1 MKDLQNLVSP
11 WYATSWKHIGTS
23 LGIHSG
29 LLNII
34 EHDNHHKAEDCCNAV
49 LEQWLELDSTATW
62 EKVTQAIDTS
72 AVASPVVTNKPIDP
86 VVYPGMDPVTHGV
99 IIQVS
104 NQMQQ
109 YYIKERY
116 KISGD
121 DWPPF
126 QPEHF
131 TSVALIHHKE
141 KHVTVRE
148 VIAVSSLTRAGNVR
162 VDDSS
167 FRWSQNSEQFVGMTT
182 KDIKEIFTPLQ
193 KSDTTPNVILIEGA
207 PGIGKT
213 ILSKEIAF
221 QWANKNLLTE
231 KFLLFLIFLRDP
243 YIKHIKS
250 LKEFVS
256 YAICSSLQ
264 NKDVDLIVQYLESR
278 SGINLTIVL
287 DGYDEVSSEIRENSF
302 VAKIINRK
310 ILKHCGL
317 VITSRHTASAILHGK
332 VDRRVEILGFT
343 KEDRIKYVSQ
353 SLKGNSIE
361 IKQLESYL
369 EKNPFIN
376 SLCYIPLNMTILMC
390 IFKEILEN
398 GNFMLPKNQ
407 TEINDQFICISI
419 SRFLRRKKIPMTIRS
434 LDELPAQYKQQ
445 FKNLSKLAFEL
456 LGRDQ
461 VVFNDNDMKA
471 YPNLDDL
478 GLLKVVKYSNFL
490 RNAPVIS
497 YNFLHFT
504 MQEFLAAHYVTTLFT
519 WKQIN
524 LLREHFWNSRYLNS
538 WVMYVGVTKG
548 DSFALKH
555 FLTGRRYIFQSL
567 LVKANS
573 IASETI
579 VHRVKCLYLF
589 QCFLEAGN
597 NTMCYQLGNYLVD
610 KIIDLSNTTLLPKDM
625 HTLCFFLLR
634 STTKQWELLDLS
646 NCYIG
651 DNGCNILANL
661 LLGDHTLFINKMNF
675 SHNQLTARSIGTI
688 LKLAQSFK
696 VEELIVAGNYFDS
709 KMFVDTFFVDV
720 IQQKLLQ
727 EIILSVK
734 TNNKLSIYAINC
746 NNLLSSQAH
755 NYIHSRIYGF
765 YLWNTKFKADD
776 LLKLLSKV
784 NLNTHPGIEFNVYKE
799 VLDNEISTSQSELQ
813 KAMNRITENN
823 TTINIPLHLIKF
835 SYILVSQTQ
844 VLAYN
849 VNHHQITQVIKHNC
863 KNSISV
869 LNFTSCELSNES
881 LSTIG
886 NVLSIDFTEVQ
897 CINFSGCNI
906 TDADCKHLCKAIFS
920 RNSAVKHL
928 EEFNLSCN
936 ELTGNCINP
945 IVESFKHC
953 VLKTLVISS
962 NAVQQNAFKIA
973 LTNLYTQHGLLLNS
987 SFEIPLVVINDM
999 INLQNKLV
1007 DNSMHFSCFAD
1018 VYLIGCKNL
1027 DACSLVEWLPSSDH
1041 SVLLHSVVFLQCTS
1055 MLIDN
1060 YVNVTSLLDKNIF
1073 LQIEVYE
1080 TNITGKE
1087 VVECA
1092 AKLDEICE
1100 CYANL
1105 NVKYILTSDTKLL
1118 IKNCNFKELKEL
1130 SPNFYSVTTLQ
1141 LTGCEITIETITEVL
1156 TNINIFIGLHLID
1169 LSRCNIA
1176 DEGCNTLC
1184 KFFENNR
1191 LRNCIVCIKVLN
1203 LSHNSLTSVSIIYI
1217 VNLLQC
1223 CAIEKLILSDN
1234 YISNDNFNE
1243 VYFKNRHETYV
1254 NSISNKPLI
1263 LINPENTDSKLNF
1276 TIYFVNLGINNSL
1289 INILNSLMINK
1300 ELAGSLFLVNTSLQ
1314 IEYFNKVMSLLQ
1326 IHRLL
1331 TVTII
1336 EGNLKSDVAAFAVEK
1351 LKILLHERESS
1362 GYRNVQYFLL
1372 SKNSLWTNSINKSIV
1387 TKILSLN
1394 NQTIPND
1401 QSLIEIFLT
1410 FKYKQLEMIDLSNC
1424 NSGDDGCARLFSGFE
1439 SYKCGSSINMINISY
1454 NNLSLSSAENIAK
1467 LIICLKLKTL
1477 VISNNEL
1484 KENHIADALI
1494 KLCTETSANTM
1505 YSSTIQI
1512 LNNNC
1517 AAIVTCNSTHI
1528 LIDEMLNCPYN
1539 VTYFAMT
1546 NCCLYDSDEDEVNDD
1561 NHHQLL
1567 QYNSLVHFVLLK
1579 CKIQE
1584 KKLFKIF
1591 NALKMT
1597 STLQSLIL
1605 NSIKIT
1611 NIVASQIIEVIDKNI
1626 YLEKLDLS
1634 DCYMLEDG
1642 LRSIL
1647 TAMKKLTFL
1656 RYINFHKPTYKQS
1669 VHTNNDYFYSP
1680 TTSFSLL
1687 PSIIGN
1693 NKLLEY
1699 LNVSNCKIRESDLI
1713 GITETISS
1721 FKSLKYLDISDNS
1734 ITDSVATHVA
1744 LAIRSNRNLEYMNV
1758 SNCCMSEHA
1767 LFIIFNA
1774 LTALNNLVHID
1785 VSLNIICGTATEEII
1800 KVFSTNMFLTHL
1812 SLCQCDLGVEYFV
1825 TIMLSPKIHNFLTH
1839 LDFSYNEMN
1848 DEVVSILSSIIL
1860 NNVEL
1865 KYLDISNCSITE
1877 NGIRI
1882 IAEMLRSLSNLRY
1895 LNISHNYM
1903 SYSSA
1908 KYITSAIS
1916 CNRSIE
1922 HLDISYCGFMDTNIV
1937 DLWMCQ
1943 NSALK
1948 KLNLRCNTPFQTYR
1962 INADIVDELHIE
1974 YLDISYCTLSGL
1986 QLIKIAKYL
1995 QTTSTLKY
2003 LDISYNKI
2011 PDRAATEIASVILC
2025 NPFLETLILS
2035 SCDLS
2040 RSQVLSI
2047 TKALQS
2053 ISKLKHLDISN
2064 NTLTFIEESEIGC
2077 IIICNSFLEHLNLS
2091 NCKLSEV
2098 QITSVAKSLS
2108 KISQLMYLD
2117 ISHNEINH
2125 NASFGIASI
2134 IVNSKCLQTLNLNNC
2149 NLKETAFKIISD
2161 SLGTITSLASIDMSN
2176 NCITFKTAQSIAV
2189 AFSKNVDIEQFN
2201 LCACL
2206 MNNAALTIFSAIN
2219 QHCAITHLCLRSNP
2233 ITDEM
2238 AKLVGSVLSVNANI
2252 KHLDLGHCN
2261 LKEFG
2266 FIEILDGLTNTT
2278 TLHYINV
2285 ESNVISEELVAR
2297 IASLIH
2303 RNTSLQTLN
2312 LSNCNLPKS
2321 GTQTLFFAINQIV
2334 SLEHLNVN
2342 SNVITN
2348 CVGADLKDVI
2358 SKSNKMEH
2366 LDLSGCKLDDMEL
2379 YNMLTSLTAS
2389 KHLRFLNLRSSHIS
2403 NESASG
2409 LLPAVITNNVS
2420 LSYLDFTDCKLQEMG
2435 LIIVAKTL
2443 QTTSRL
2449 KHLSLNCNAIKNAAA
2464 YEIALAISKN
2474 YLLQHLSLS
2483 DCELKQEGL
2492 MAIAEALCIILSLK
2506 HLDLSHNV
2514 ITDAAA
2520 ATVAMGVTNN
2530 TTMQCLDMRFCK
2542 WQNSGITAI
2551 SKVLNHIPTINLMLD
2566 NYEFLD

>member
-1 MKDLQNLVSP
+1 M
-11 WYATSWKHIGTS
+11 
-23 LGIHSG
+23 
-29 LLNII
+29 
-34 EHDNHHKAEDCCNAV
+34 
-49 LEQWLELDSTATW
+49 LEQWLDLDSTATW

-72 AVASPVVTNKPIDP
+72 AVTSPVVTNKPIDP
-86 VVYPGMDPVTHGV
+86 VVFPGLDPITHGV

-116 KISGD
+116 KISGN

-167 FRWSQNSEQFVGMTT
+167 FNWSQNTEQSVGMTT

-193 KSDTTPNVILIEGA
+193 KSDTAPDVILIEGA

-243 YIKHIKS
+243 YIKYIKS

-264 NKDVDLIVQYLESR
+264 NKNVDLIVQYLESI
-278 SGINLTIVL
+278 SGINVTIVL

-302 VAKIINRK
+302 VAKIINRQ

-353 SLKGNSIE
+353 SLKGNFTE

-369 EKNPFIN
+369 KKNPFIN

-390 IFKEILEN
+390 IYKEILEN

-407 TEINDQFICISI
+407 TEINDQFICITI
-419 SRFLRRKKIPMTIRS
+419 SRFLRRKKIPLTIRS

-461 VVFNDNDMKA
+461 VVFNDNDLKA
-471 YPNLDDL
+471 YPNWDDL

-490 RNAPVIS
+490 RNTPIIS

-524 LLREHFWNSRYLNS
+524 LLRDHFWNNRYLNS
-538 WVMYVGVTKG
+538 WVMYVGLTKG

-597 NTMCYQLGNYLVD
+597 NTMCHQLGNYLVD
-610 KIIDLSNTTLLPKDM
+610 KKIDLSNTTLLPKDM

-646 NCYIG
+646 NCCIG

-696 VEELIVAGNYFDS
+696 VEQLIVAGNSFDS
-709 KMFVDTFFVDV
+709 KMFVEAFFVDV
-720 IQQKLLQ
+720 IQQKLLH
-727 EIILSVK
+727 EIVLSIK
-734 TNNKLSIYAINC
+734 TNNKLSMYAVNC
-746 NNLLSSQAH
+746 NNLLSSQKH
-755 NYIHSRIYGF
+755 NYLHSRIYGF
-765 YLWNTKFKADD
+765 YLWNTSFKADD
-776 LLKLLSKV
+776 LLKLLSKA
-784 NLNTHPGIEFNVYKE
+784 NLNTSPGIEFNVYKE
-799 VLDNEISTSQSELQ
+799 VLDSKILICQSELQ
-813 KAMNRITENN
+813 KAMNRITEDN
-823 TTINIPLHLIKF
+823 TISNIPLHLIKI

-869 LNFTSCELSNES
+869 LNLTSCELYNES

-906 TDADCKHLCKAIFS
+906 TDADCELFCKAIFS
-920 RNSAVKHL
+920 KNSAVKHL

-936 ELTGNCINP
+936 KLTSGCINP
-945 IVESFKHC
+945 IVESLKHC
-953 VLKTLVISS
+953 VLNTLVISS
-962 NAVQQNAFKIA
+962 NEVQENLFKVA
-973 LTNLYTQHGLLLNS
+973 LTNLNTECGSLLNS
-987 SFEIPLVVINDM
+987 SYGIPLVMINDTL
-999 INLQNKLV
+999 NLQSKLV
-1007 DNSMHFSCFAD
+1007 NSSIHFSCFAD
-1018 VYLIGCKNL
+1018 VYLIGCQSL

-1041 SVLLHSVVFLQCTS
+1041 SVLLHSVVFIQCTS

-1060 YVNVTSLLDKNIF
+1060 YVIVTSLLDKNIF

-1087 VVECA
+1087 AVDCA
-1092 AKLDEICE
+1092 AKLDEICQ

-1118 IKNCNFKELKEL
+1118 TKNCNFKELKEL

-1141 LTGCEITIETITEVL
+1141 LTGCDITIENITKVL
-1156 TNINIFIGLHLID
+1156 TNINIYIGLHLID

-1176 DEGCNTLC
+1176 DEDCKTLC
-1184 KFFENNR
+1184 NFFQNNR
-1191 LRNCIVCIKVLN
+1191 VRNCIVCIKVLN
-1203 LSHNSLTSVSIIYI
+1203 LSHNLLTSLSIMYI

-1223 CAIEKLILSDN
+1223 CAIEKLILSNN
-1234 YISNDNFNE
+1234 YISNDSFNE
-1243 VYFKNRHETYV
+1243 IYFKNRHETYV
-1254 NSISNKPLI
+1254 NSISNNPLI
-1263 LINPENTDSKLNF
+1263 LINPENTDNKLNF
-1276 TIYFVNLGINNSL
+1276 TIYFVNLGINNGL
-1289 INILNSLMINK
+1289 INMLNSLMIRK

-1314 IEYFNKVMSLLQ
+1314 IEYFNKVISLLQ

-1331 TVTII
+1331 KVTII
-1336 EGNLKSDVAAFAVEK
+1336 EGSLKSDVAVFAVEK
-1351 LKILLHERESS
+1351 LKHLLHERESS
-1362 GYRNVQYFLL
+1362 GCRNVQYFLL

-1410 FKYKQLEMIDLSNC
+1410 FKYKQWEMIDLSNC
-1424 NSGDDGCARLFSGFE
+1424 NIGDGGCAKLFGGFE
-1439 SYKCGSSINMINISY
+1439 SLKCGSSIKIINISY
-1454 NNLSLSSAENIAK
+1454 NDLSLNSAENIAK
-1467 LIICLKLKTL
+1467 LIICSKLNML
-1477 VISNNEL
+1477 VISHNEL
-1484 KENHIADALI
+1484 KEYHIADALI
-1494 KLCTETSANTM
+1494 KLCSGSNVNTM
-1505 YSSTIQI
+1505 YLSTVQI
-1512 LNNNC
+1512 LNNDS
-1517 AAIVTCNSTHI
+1517 AAILTCNSTHI
-1528 LIDEMLNCPYN
+1528 SIDVMLNCPYN

-1546 NCCLYDSDEDEVNDD
+1546 NCCFCDNDEDDINDD
-1561 NHHQLL
+1561 NHHELL
-1567 QYNSLVHFVLLK
+1567 QYTLLVHFVLLN

-1591 NALKMT
+1591 NALKAT

-1605 NSIKIT
+1605 NSINFT
-1611 NIVASQIIEVIDKNI
+1611 SIVASQIVEVIDKNI

-1642 LRSIL
+1642 LRSII
-1647 TAMKKLTFL
+1647 TAVKKLTFL
-1656 RYINFHKPTYKQS
+1656 RHINFHNLTYKQS

-1699 LNVSNCKIRESDLI
+1699 LNISNCKIKENDLI
-1713 GITETISS
+1713 GITEAISS
-1721 FKSLKYLDISDNS
+1721 FNSLKHIDISDNS
-1734 ITDSVATHVA
+1734 ITDDVAAHVA
-1744 LAIRSNRNLEYMNV
+1744 LAIRSNRDLEYMNL
-1758 SNCCMSEHA
+1758 SNCCISEHA
-1767 LFIIFNA
+1767 LFVIFNA

-1785 VSLNIICGTATEEII
+1785 VNLNRICSTATEEII
-1800 KVFSTNMFLTHL
+1800 KVFSNNMYLTHL
-1812 SLCQCDLGVEYFV
+1812 SLCQCDLGVENFV
-1825 TIMLSPKIHNFLTH
+1825 KIMLSLKNHNFFTH
-1839 LDFSYNEMN
+1839 LNFSYNEMN

-1877 NGIRI
+1877 QGIKI
-1882 IAEMLRSLSNLRY
+1882 IAEMLKSLSDLSY

-1916 CNRSIE
+1916 CNMSLE
-1922 HLDISYCGFMDTNIV
+1922 HLDISHCGFMDTRII

-1948 KLNLRCNTPFQTYR
+1948 KLYLRCNTPFQTYR
-1962 INADIVDELHIE
+1962 INADIVDDLRIE
-1974 YLDISYCTLSGL
+1974 YLDISYCNLSGL
-1986 QLIKIAKYL
+1986 QLTKIAKCL

-2003 LDISYNKI
+2003 LDISYNRI

-2025 NPFLETLILS
+2025 NSFLETLILS
-2035 SCDLS
+2035 SCGLS

-2047 TKALQS
+2047 TKALQN

-2064 NTLTFIEESEIGC
+2064 NILTFIEESEIGS
-2077 IIICNSFLEHLNLS
+2077 ILICNSFLEHLNLS

-2098 QITSVAKSLS
+2098 QIISIAESLS
-2108 KISQLMYLD
+2108 KTSQLMHLD

-2125 NASFGIASI
+2125 NASIGIASI
-2134 IVNSKCLQTLNLNNC
+2134 IINSKCLRCLNLSDC
-2149 NLKETAFKIISD
+2149 NLKEAAFKIISD
-2161 SLGTITSLASIDMSN
+2161 SLATITSLASIDMSN
-2176 NCITFKTAQSIAV
+2176 NCITYETAQNIAF
-2189 AFSKNVDIEQFN
+2189 AFSKNVAIEQFN

-2206 MNNAALTIFSAIN
+2206 MNNAALTIFSAIS
-2219 QHCAITHLCLRSNP
+2219 QHNAITHLCLRSNP

-2238 AKLVGSVLSVNANI
+2238 AKLVGSILSINANI

-2266 FIEILDGLTNTT
+2266 FMEILDSLTNTT
-2278 TLHYINV
+2278 TLHYLNL
-2285 ESNVISEELVAR
+2285 ESNIISEDLVGR
-2297 IASLIH
+2297 IESLV
-2303 RNTSLQTLN
+2303 RGNTSLKTLN
-2312 LSNCNLPKS
+2312 FSNCNLPKS
-2321 GTQTLFFAINQIV
+2321 GIQTLFCAINQIA
-2334 SLEHLNVN
+2334 SLEHLNMN
-2342 SNVITN
+2342 DNVIRN
-2348 CVGADLKDVI
+2348 CVGADLKDAI
-2358 SKSNKMEH
+2358 YKSSKMEH
-2366 LDLSGCKLDDMEL
+2366 LDLSRCKLDDMEL
-2379 YNMLTSLTAS
+2379 YNILTPLTAN
-2389 KHLRFLNLRSSHIS
+2389 KHLKFLNLHSSHIS
-2403 NESASG
+2403 NESALD
-2409 LLPAVITNNVS
+2409 LLPAVITNNIS
-2420 LSYLDFTDCKLQEMG
+2420 LSYLDFTDCKLQETG
-2435 LIIVAKTL
+2435 LIVIAKTL

-2464 YEIALAISKN
+2464 YEIALAVSKN

-2492 MAIAEALCIILSLK
+2492 MAIAEALCTILSLN

-2530 TTMQCLDMRFCK
+2530 TTMQFLDMRFCK
-2542 WQNSGITAI
+2542 WQNSGVTVI
-2551 SKVLNHIPTINLMLD
+2551 SKVLNHIPMINLMLD
-2566 NYEFLD
+2566 NYEFLDEDSCNL

>member
-1 MKDLQNLVSP
+1 M
-11 WYATSWKHIGTS
+11 W
-23 LGIHSG
+23 
-29 LLNII
+29 
-34 EHDNHHKAEDCCNAV
+34 
-49 LEQWLELDSTATW
+49 EQWLDSDTTATW
-62 EKVTQAIDTS
+62 NKVTHAIDSS
-72 AVASPVVTNKPIDP
+72 AVASSVVTNKPIDP
-86 VVYPGMDPVTHGV
+86 IIFPGMDPVTHGV
-99 IIQVS
+99 VIQVS

-109 YYIKERY
+109 YYINERY
-116 KISGD
+116 KNLED

-148 VIAVSSLTRAGNVR
+148 VITVSSLTRAGNVR

-167 FRWSQNSEQFVGMTT
+167 FSWSQNTEQSVGMTT
-182 KDIKEIFTPLQ
+182 KDIKEIFIPLQ
-193 KSDTTPNVILIEGA
+193 ESDTTPDVILIEGA

-221 QWANKNLLTE
+221 QWAKKNLLTE
-231 KFLLFLIFLRDP
+231 KILLLLIFLRDP
-243 YIKHIKS
+243 YIKYIKS
-250 LKEFVS
+250 LKEFVA
-256 YAICSSLQ
+256 YTICSSLQ
-264 NKDVDLIVQYLESR
+264 NKNVDLIVQYLEST

-287 DGYDEVSSEIRENSF
+287 DGYDEISSEIRENSF
-302 VAKIINRK
+302 VAKIINRQ

-332 VDRRVEILGFT
+332 VDHRVEILGFT

-353 SLKGNSIE
+353 SLKEDSTE

-390 IFKEILEN
+390 IFKEILKN

-407 TEINDQFICISI
+407 TEINDQFICITI
-419 SRFLRRKKIPMTIRS
+419 SRFLRRKKIPLTIRS

-445 FKNLSKLAFEL
+445 FKSLSKLAFEL

-461 VVFNDNDMKA
+461 VVFNDNDLKA
-471 YPNLDDL
+471 YPNWDDL

-490 RNAPVIS
+490 RNTPVIS

-519 WKQIN
+519 LKQIN

-538 WVMYVGVTKG
+538 WVMYVGLTKG

-555 FLTGRRYIFQSL
+555 FLTGRKYIFQSL

-597 NTMCYQLGNYLVD
+597 NTMCHQLGNYLVD

-634 STTKQWELLDLS
+634 STTKQWVLLDLS
-646 NCYIG
+646 NSCIG
-651 DNGCNILANL
+651 DNGCNILASL
-661 LLGDHTLFINKMNF
+661 LLGDDTLFINKMNF
-675 SHNQLTARSIGTI
+675 SNNQLTARSIGTI
-688 LKLAQSFK
+688 LKLTQSFK

-709 KMFVDTFFVDV
+709 KMFVEAFFVHV
-720 IQQKLLQ
+720 IQQKLLY

-746 NNLLSSQAH
+746 NNLLSSQKH

-765 YLWNTKFKADD
+765 YLWNTSFKADD
-776 LLKLLSKV
+776 LLKLLSKA
-784 NLNTHPGIEFNVYKE
+784 NPNTGPGIEFNIYKE
-799 VLDNEISTSQSELQ
+799 DLDSKILICQSELQ
-813 KAMNRITENN
+813 KAMNRITEEGNI
-823 TTINIPLHLIKF
+823 TTNFSLHLIKF
-835 SYILVSQTQ
+835 SYILVSQARM
-844 VLAYN
+844 LAYN
-849 VNHHQITQVIKHNC
+849 VNHYQITQVIKHNC
-863 KNSISV
+863 KPSILILS
-869 LNFTSCELSNES
+869 LTSCELCNES

-886 NVLSIDFTEVQ
+886 NVLSIDFTEVKF
-897 CINFSGCNI
+897 IDFSGCNI
-906 TDADCKHLCKAIFS
+906 TDVDCQHFCKAIFS
-920 RNSAVKHL
+920 RNSAVKRL
-928 EEFNLSCN
+928 EVFNLSCN
-936 ELTGNCINP
+936 KLTNDCINS
-945 IVESFKHC
+945 IVESLKHC
-953 VLKTLVISS
+953 ALKKLVISS
-962 NAVQQNAFKIA
+962 NEVQENAFKAA
-973 LTNLYTQHGLLLNS
+973 LMNLYTEHGSLLNS

-999 INLQNKLV
+999 INLQSNLAFRRHFGCFV
-1007 DNSMHFSCFAD
+1007 DVCF
-1018 VYLIGCKNL
+1018 IGCKSL

-1041 SVLLHSVVFLQCTS
+1041 SVLLHSVVFLHCTS

-1060 YVNVTSLLDKNIF
+1060 YVSVTSLLDKNIF

-1080 TNITGKE
+1080 TNVTGKE
-1087 VVECA
+1087 AVECA
-1092 AKLDEICE
+1092 AKLDDIYQ

-1105 NVKYILTSDTKLL
+1105 NVKYILTSGTKLL

-1141 LTGCEITIETITEVL
+1141 LTGCDITTETITEVL
-1156 TNINIFIGLHLID
+1156 TNINIYIGLHLID
-1169 LSRCNIA
+1169 LSSCNIA

-1191 LRNCIVCIKVLN
+1191 VRNCIVCIKVLN
-1203 LSHNSLTSVSIIYI
+1203 LSNNSLTSVSIMYI
-1217 VNLLQC
+1217 VNILQN
-1223 CAIEKLILSDN
+1223 CAIDKLILSHN

-1243 VYFKNRHETYV
+1243 VYFENRHETYV
-1254 NSISNKPLI
+1254 NSILNKPLI
-1263 LINPENTDSKLNF
+1263 LINPENNDTKLNF
-1276 TIYFVNLGINNSL
+1276 TIYFVNLGINDSL
-1289 INILNSLMINK
+1289 INILNSSMINK
-1300 ELAGSLFLVNTSLQ
+1300 ELVGSLFLVNTSLR
-1314 IEYFNKVMSLLQ
+1314 IEYFNKVTSLLQ
-1326 IHRLL
+1326 IHKLL
-1331 TVTII
+1331 KVTII
-1336 EGNLKSDVAAFAVEK
+1336 EGNLKSDLATFAVEK
-1351 LKILLHERESS
+1351 LKLLLHERETS
-1362 GYRNVQYFLL
+1362 GCRNVRYFVF
-1372 SKNSLWTNSINKSIV
+1372 SENSLWTNSINKSIV

-1394 NQTIPND
+1394 NQTILND

-1410 FKYKQLEMIDLSNC
+1410 FKYKQWEMIDLSNC
-1424 NSGDDGCARLFSGFE
+1424 NIGDDGCARLFRGFG
-1439 SYKCGSSINMINISY
+1439 SLKCASSINTVNISY
-1454 NNLSLSSAENIAK
+1454 NNLSLYSAENIAK
-1467 LIICLKLKTL
+1467 LIICLVPKTL
-1477 VISNNEL
+1477 VISYNEL

-1494 KLCTETSANTM
+1494 KMCSGSNASTI
-1505 YSSTIQI
+1505 YSSTVQI

-1517 AAIVTCNSTHI
+1517 AAILACNSTHI
-1528 LIDEMLNCPYN
+1528 LIDEMINCPYN

-1546 NCCLYDSDEDEVNDD
+1546 NCCLHDDDEDDINDD
-1561 NHHQLL
+1561 NHHELL

-1591 NALKMT
+1591 NALKAT

-1605 NSIKIT
+1605 NSINIT
-1611 NIVASQIIEVIDKNI
+1611 SIVASQIVEVIDKNI
-1626 YLEKLDLS
+1626 YLEKLNLS
-1634 DCYMLEDG
+1634 DCYMLEDE
-1642 LRSIL
+1642 LRRLL
-1647 TAMKKLTFL
+1647 TAMNKLTFL
-1656 RYINFHKPTYKQS
+1656 RHINFHNLTYKQS
-1669 VHTNNDYFYSP
+1669 VYTNNDYFSSS

-1693 NKLLEY
+1693 NKILEY
-1699 LNVSNCKIRESDLI
+1699 LNISNCKINERDLI
-1713 GITETISS
+1713 GITEAILS
-1721 FKSLKYLDISDNS
+1721 FNSLKHLDVSDNS

-1744 LAIRSNRNLEYMNV
+1744 LAIRSNTDLEYMNV
-1758 SNCCMSEHA
+1758 SNCCISKHA
-1767 LFIIFNA
+1767 LFMIFND

-1785 VSLNIICGTATEEII
+1785 VSLNRICSTATEEII
-1800 KVFSTNMFLTHL
+1800 KVFSNNMHLTHL
-1812 SLCQCDLGVEYFV
+1812 SLCQCDLDVEDFV
-1825 TIMLSPKIHNFLTH
+1825 KIMLSLKKHNFFTH

-1848 DEVVSILSSIIL
+1848 DEVVSILSSIII

-1865 KYLDISNCSITE
+1865 KYLDVSNCNIKE
-1877 NGIRI
+1877 HGIRI
-1882 IAEMLRSLSNLRY
+1882 IAENLTGLSNLSY

-1903 SYSSA
+1903 IYSSA

-1916 CNRSIE
+1916 CNKSIE
-1922 HLDISYCGFMDTNIV
+1922 YLDISHCGFMDTSII

-1948 KLNLRCNTPFQTYR
+1948 KLNLRCNTPFQPYT
-1962 INADIVDELHIE
+1962 INAEYTDIVYQLHIE
-1974 YLDISYCTLSGL
+1974 YLDISICNLSEL
-1986 QLIKIAKYL
+1986 HLIKIAKYL
-1995 QTTSTLKY
+1995 QTTSTLKH
-2003 LDISYNKI
+2003 LDISYNRI
-2011 PDRAATEIASVILC
+2011 PDRAATEIASSILC
-2025 NPFLETLILS
+2025 NSFLETLILS

-2064 NTLTFIEESEIGC
+2064 NILTFNEEIEIGS
-2077 IIICNSFLEHLNLS
+2077 IILCNSFLEHLNLS

-2098 QITSVAKSLS
+2098 QIISVAKSLS
-2108 KISQLMYLD
+2108 KTSQLMHLD

-2125 NASFGIASI
+2125 NASIGIASI
-2134 IVNSKCLQTLNLNNC
+2134 IINSKCLQSLNLSDC

-2161 SLGTITSLASIDMSN
+2161 SLGTITSLAYIDMSN
-2176 NCITFKTAQSIAV
+2176 NCITYETAQSIAV
-2189 AFSKNVDIEQFN
+2189 AFSKNVSIEQFN

-2219 QHCAITHLCLRSNP
+2219 QHCAITCLCLRSNP

-2238 AKLVGSVLSVNANI
+2238 AKLVGSILSANANI
-2252 KHLDLGHCN
+2252 RHLDLGHCN
-2261 LKEFG
+2261 LKECG
-2266 FIEILDGLTNTT
+2266 FIKILDGLTNTT
-2278 TLHYINV
+2278 KLYYLNL
-2285 ESNVISEELVAR
+2285 ESNIISEELVGR
-2297 IASLIH
+2297 IVSLVQG
-2303 RNTSLQTLN
+2303 NTSLKTLN
-2312 LSNCNLPKS
+2312 FSNCNLPKS
-2321 GTQTLFFAINQIV
+2321 GIQTLFCAINQIISV
-2334 SLEHLNVN
+2334 KHLYMNG
-2342 SNVITN
+2342 NVIRN
-2348 CVGADLKDVI
+2348 CVGANVI
-2358 SKSNKMEH
+2358 YKSSKMEH

-2379 YNMLTSLTAS
+2379 YNMITPLTAN
-2389 KHLRFLNLRSSHIS
+2389 KHLKFLSLHSSHIS
-2403 NESASG
+2403 NESASQ
-2409 LLPAVITNNVS
+2409 LLPTIFTSNVS
-2420 LSYLDFTDCKLQEMG
+2420 LSYLDFTDCKLQETG
-2435 LIIVAKTL
+2435 LIVIAKTL

-2449 KHLSLNCNAIKNAAA
+2449 KHIFLNCNAITNAAA
-2464 YEIALAISKN
+2464 YEIALAVRNN

-2492 MAIAEALCIILSLK
+2492 MAIAKAVCTILSLK
-2506 HLDLSHNV
+2506 HLDLSHNI

-2542 WQNSGITAI
+2542 WQNSGITMI
-2551 SKVLNHIPTINLMLD
+2551 SKVMDHMPMMNLLFD
-2566 NYEFLD
+2566 DYEFLC